1 MFWNKLL
8 FIIIVFNFSKPHT
21 FYSSTEFTIQLGD
34 RKYLALLYLK
44 EKIQI
49 TIIEIEV
56 ISSTYYYIELS
67 LESLCKHNKIFK
79 QYDTLKEAYDC
90 IHKLFEKEKI
100 KLYNIEDSISLRFLM
115 NSASCD
121 NEEVIFKLE
130 EKKMS
135 KDEINEKIRLE
146 TNALRKTIKIL
157 EQENIALK
165 NIIKDHE
172 SRLGYLELK
181 EANIDTKIMTKKSEL
196 MLITN
201 ELQSKTKKSGIK
213 FTNIFRAS
221 RNGNQYNNMNN
232 ILIDYIY
239 KNLLILLDTTKGYK
253 FGIFLN
259 KLLNNNDKNN
269 YRYNNIGNNQYFES
283 KSFIFSFDTN
293 KIYYV
298 ENYDK
303 IICFNNKC
311 SIDDKTKNC
320 LFIFCNNNLLSTE
333 KKANFLN
340 QVKDFTLDEI
350 NGGEKYFNLK
360 EIEIFQITQNK
371 NIHYFYE
378 QNNF

>member
-1 MFWNKLL
+1 
-8 FIIIVFNFSKPHT
+8 
-21 FYSSTEFTIQLGD
+21 
-34 RKYLALLYLK
+34 
-44 EKIQI
+44 
-49 TIIEIEV
+49 
-56 ISSTYYYIELS
+56 
-67 LESLCKHNKIFK
+67 
-79 QYDTLKEAYDC
+79 
-90 IHKLFEKEKI
+90 
-100 KLYNIEDSISLRFLM
+100 
-115 NSASCD
+115 
-121 NEEVIFKLE
+121 
-130 EKKMS
+130 
-135 KDEINEKIRLE
+135 
-146 TNALRKTIKIL
+146 
-157 EQENIALK
+157 
-165 NIIKDHE
+165 
-172 SRLGYLELK
+172 
-181 EANIDTKIMTKKSEL
+181 
-196 MLITN
+196 MLIIN

-232 ILIDYIY
+232 ILTDYNY
-239 KNLLILLDTTKGYK
+239 KNLLILLDTIKGYK

-320 LFIFCNNNLLSTE
+320 LFIFCNNNLLNTE